1 MTDIK
6 RRENIVWIDVLR
18 VLACFLVVFAHCC
31 DPFVA
36 YFDSNYPAF
45 LQGCAI
51 GSMVRCCVPLFVMMT
66 GVLVIPND
74 MRMGD
79 FYRKRVGR
87 LAVPLLFWSLITPLL
102 YFVYIN
108 YIHQSGSMSLDL
120 ASFSAEATIN
130 KLYTFIFNFNYD
142 TTPFWYL
149 YMLVGLYLI
158 MPVLN
163 AWLKSAERKEVKL
176 FLKVWGVSLLL
187 PMANIVAPLLGYTG
201 NYGNMGLWGV
211 CDWNAFGTFY
221 YVSGFIGY
229 VVLAHYL
236 VRYPLEWSWG
246 RIAAIGIPMF
256 LVGYAITFGGYLK
269 MQELYPG
276 NYAYLEIMWLFTGIN
291 VFMMTFPVFITV
303 QKIRFAPSVFIA
315 SLARL
320 TFGIYLC
327 HFFVVQMMYDLYAT
341 LLPDIPYVCRM
352 VLMAM
357 SVFTVSAFVVWVI
370 SRIPIL
376 RKVIA

>member
-1 MTDIK
+1 MTETK
-6 RRENIVWIDVLR
+6 RGVNIVWIDVLR
-18 VLACFLVVFAHCC
+18 VLACFLVVFAHCT
-31 DPFVA
+31 DPHTA
-36 YFDSNYPAF
+36 QFDNNYPVF
-45 LQGCAI
+45 LQGCAM
-51 GSMVRCCVPLFVMMT
+51 GSLVRCCVPLFVMMT

-74 MRMGD
+74 MRMSD

-87 LAVPLLFWSLITPLL
+87 LAVPLVFWSLLTPLF

-108 YIHQSGSMSLDL
+108 YIHRSGSMSLDL

-149 YMLVGLYLI
+149 YMLIGLYLI

-211 CDWNAFGTFY
+211 CDWNAFGTLY

-246 RIAAIGIPMF
+246 KIAAVGIPMF
-256 LVGYAITFGGYLK
+256 LAGYAITFGGFLK
-269 MQELYPG
+269 MQEYYPG

-291 VFMMTFPVFITV
+291 VFMMTFPVFIAV
-303 QKIRFAPSVFIA
+303 QKIKFAPSAFVS

-327 HFFVVQMMYDLYAT
+327 HFFVVQVMYDVYVT
-341 LLPDIPYVCRM
+341 LLPGVPAVCRM
-352 VLMAM
+352 VLMAV
-357 SVFTVSAFVVWVI
+357 SAFTVSASIVWVI
-370 SRIPIL
+370 SRIPLL

>member
-6 RRENIVWIDVLR
+6 RRENIVWIDALR

-327 HFFVVQMMYDLYAT
+327 HFFVVQMMYDLYAM
-341 LLPDIPYVCRM
+341 LLPGVPAVCGM
-352 VLMAM
+352 VLMAV
-357 SVFTVSAFVVWVI
+357 SAFTVSASIVWVI
-370 SRIPIL
+370 SRIPLL

>member
-1 MTDIK
+1 MTKTK
-6 RRENIVWIDVLR
+6 RGENIVWIDVLR
-18 VLACFLVVFAHCC
+18 VLACFLVVFAHCT
-31 DPFVA
+31 DPHTA
-36 YFDSNYPAF
+36 QFDNNYPVF
-45 LQGCAI
+45 LQGCAM
-51 GSMVRCCVPLFVMMT
+51 GSLVRCCVPLFVMMT
-66 GVLVIPND
+66 GVLVVPND
-74 MRMGD
+74 MSMGD

-87 LAVPLLFWSLITPLL
+87 LAIPLVFWSLLTPLL

-108 YIHQSGSMSLDL
+108 YIHLSGSMSLDL

-149 YMLVGLYLI
+149 YMLIGLYLI
-158 MPVLN
+158 MPVIN

-187 PMANIVAPLLGYTG
+187 PMANIVAPMLGYTG

-221 YVSGFIGY
+221 YVSGFVGY

-246 RIAAIGIPMF
+246 KIAAVGIPMF
-256 LVGYAITFGGYLK
+256 LAGYAITFGGFLK
-269 MQELYPG
+269 MQEYYPG

-291 VFMMTFPVFITV
+291 VFMMTFPVFIAV
-303 QKIRFAPSVFIA
+303 QKIRFAPSAFIS

-327 HFFVVQMMYDLYAT
+327 HFFVVQVMYDVYVT
-341 LLPDIPYVCRM
+341 LLPGVPAVCRM
-352 VLMAM
+352 VLMAV
-357 SVFTVSAFVVWVI
+357 SAFTVSASIVWVI
-370 SRIPIL
+370 SRIPLL
-376 RKVIA
+376 RKVVA

>member
-6 RRENIVWIDVLR
+6 RRENIVWIDALR

-66 GVLVIPND
+66 GVLVVPND
-74 MRMGD
+74 MSMGD

-87 LAVPLLFWSLITPLL
+87 LAVPLLFWSLLTPLL

-211 CDWNAFGTFY
+211 CDWNASPNK
-221 YVSGFIGY
+221 SGFLQWI
-229 VVLAHYL
+229 L
-236 VRYPLEWSWG
+236 
-246 RIAAIGIPMF
+246 
-256 LVGYAITFGGYLK
+256 
-269 MQELYPG
+269 
-276 NYAYLEIMWLFTGIN
+276 
-291 VFMMTFPVFITV
+291 
-303 QKIRFAPSVFIA
+303 PS
-315 SLARL
+315 
-320 TFGIYLC
+320 
-327 HFFVVQMMYDLYAT
+327 
-341 LLPDIPYVCRM
+341 
-352 VLMAM
+352 
-357 SVFTVSAFVVWVI
+357 
-370 SRIPIL
+370 
-376 RKVIA
+376 